1 MTHAKKTRAVWVLA
15 AVTVLVAACGG
26 GSAGQ
31 APGPMIGAI
40 ANQSVNQDTAIGPL
54 SVTVGDG
61 SLSPS
66 LLRVTASS
74 SNAELIPPGQIMVTG
89 NGAERTLRIMPAA
102 DATGSAQI
110 TLNVQDD
117 AGRAASRSFQ
127 LAVNAVYASF
137 TQRADTIFGQN
148 ENAMPAVINGLTFE
162 ADADGTANAFSAL
175 LQ

>member
-110 TLNVQDD
+110 TLNIYSHVGPTLHREAAEAIAPLQRSK
-117 AGRAASRSFQ
+117 GRCPSRS
-127 LAVNAVYASF
+127 
-137 TQRADTIFGQN
+137 TR
-148 ENAMPAVINGLTFE
+148 PAP
-162 ADADGTANAFSAL
+162 AA
-175 LQ
+175 